1 MLPMN
6 PVESLKCRYIKKN
19 YFSTCQAMTNIF
31 PWHCDAPGIVRWGT
45 NSAWWLCD
53 SSLPWSP
60 AHTGKKGQ
68 NNREKSFWPLLWGE
82 PWVSKTSQQFLYS
95 STGTSAHFKSVVLI
109 VPHACVVREEDSP
122 AWLRAALTLPR
133 QGSSHP
139 LDPESHTGSQMGI
152 IWELWLHQGLQR
164 HR

>member
-95 STGTSAHFKSVVLI
+95 STGTSAHFKSSCTHCPSCL
-109 VPHACVVREEDSP
+109 CGQRGGFSC
-122 AWLRAALTLPR
+122 LTQSCFDTSTSGQQPPFGSRITHRLPN
-133 QGSSHP
+133 GNN
-139 LDPESHTGSQMGI
+139 LGI
-152 IWELWLHQGLQR
+152 MAPQR